1 MTHSYIICKCVI
13 RNDSLMIYP
22 EHGTVHIP
30 IAEARAILPQ
40 LTRRLAEEER
50 AVAIPRYVRPVLAV
64 MSWELFESIAETLEI
79 VADDDVMAALQVGI
93 EDVREGNLVPIE
105 QVVAALDS
113 TESKNFGDS
122 TWGIVPADQETV
134 EKILEESGYL
144 DA

>member
-1 MTHSYIICKCVI
+1 M
-13 RNDSLMIYP
+13 
-22 EHGTVHIP
+22 
-30 IAEARAILPQ
+30 AI
-40 LTRRLAEEER
+40 TRYAG
-50 AVAIPRYVRPVLAV
+50 PVLAV

-113 TESKNFGDS
+113 TESKNFGGS